1 MQCLRPRKEEPCA
14 CRGGRRRKKKS
25 LCGVCCILTGVLVL
39 ICFAP
44 EWFVAVLV
52 AFLLMAIGALLLG
65 FR

>member
-1 MQCLRPRKEEPCA
+1 MLAPEKGRAVCLP
-14 CRGGRRRKKKS
+14 GGRRCNKKS

>member
-1 MQCLRPRKEEPCA
+1 MHWMREKREACSCRP
-14 CRGGRRRKKKS
+14 CRRHNKRS
-25 LCGVCCILTGVLVL
+25 LCGVCCILAGFLVF

-44 EWFVAVLV
+44 EWFVAVII

>member
-1 MQCLRPRKEEPCA
+1 MQWMREKKEACSGRPCHRHNK
-14 CRGGRRRKKKS
+14 RS
-25 LCGVCCILTGVLVL
+25 LCGVCCILAGFLVF

-44 EWFVAVLV
+44 EWFVSVII